1 MGNKVKTT
9 GRTDYSAK
17 LMGENIPFA
26 IKESFGLL
34 RTNLFY
40 TSSTGEKCAVFA
52 ITSDMES
59 SGKSMIIANLALSFA
74 QADKKVLLVDADMRC
89 PVQHHYFGYDTNRA
103 GLSEYLSGIVRE
115 KKDFIFPS
123 HVEGLDLLGSGHIP
137 PNPSELVLNP
147 RFVELLETLKEDYDY
162 IFVDFPPIGIVS
174 DAVAIVKVVTG
185 YIFVARA
192 GRSKEQTVTS
202 GLAAM
207 QAVGANVVGVVLND
221 VNSKSG
227 KGNYN
232 YYYYGSG
239 NGEKKKRRKH

>member
-1 MGNKVKTT
+1 M
-9 GRTDYSAK
+9 
-17 LMGENIPFA
+17 
-26 IKESFGLL
+26 
-34 RTNLFY
+34 
-40 TSSTGEKCAVFA
+40 
-52 ITSDMES
+52 
-59 SGKSMIIANLALSFA
+59 
-74 QADKKVLLVDADMRC
+74 
-89 PVQHHYFGYDTNRA
+89 
-103 GLSEYLSGIVRE
+103 SEYLSGIVRE

-239 NGEKKKRRKH
+239 NGEKKKRRTH